1 MRTRLA
7 LRLGGALLALTLASS
22 AAWAAT
28 VADAVRANDRAALQ
42 RLIAQKADVNAPDGD
57 GTTALHWAARNGDL
71 QIVKLL
77 MSAGARATVAN
88 RFGVTPLQLAAENGN
103 RAITEVLLKA
113 GADANDKNRE
123 GETVL
128 MMAARSGD
136 VPTVKLLLASGAMVD
151 ARESWRDQTALMLA
165 ASENQAAIVQ
175 ALVEA
180 GAAVNGKDKVIP
192 PAPRVRGG
200 SDTAFQSAHSNF
212 PKGGFTAL
220 MYAARDGAR
229 EAAVALAD
237 AKADLNAADP
247 DGVTAMMLAVLNG
260 HYELAASLL
269 EKGANVNAVDRS
281 GRGVLFHA
289 VDMHTMEWL
298 FSRPVAKPSGEMDAV
313 GFVKLALEKGA
324 NPNARMTGRPFALHH
339 DSFGNATLIEG
350 STPFMK
356 AATTSDLVLMRML
369 LDHGADPNLT
379 TKNNTTA
386 LMAAAG
392 LNWKDI
398 AAIATEPDS
407 IEAITICLDH
417 GGDVNAVNDLG
428 ETAAHGAAQRGAD
441 KVMRFLFDKGAKLDV
456 QNKEGRTP
464 FDEATGQLDE
474 TDDNARRPARLSTQA
489 LIKELLAKQAGR

>member
-1 MRTRLA
+1 MRTRLV
-7 LRLGGALLALTLASS
+7 LSFTGTLLALLVAS
-22 AAWAAT
+22 AASAAT
-28 VADAVRANDRAALQ
+28 VADAVRANDRQALQ
-42 RLIAQKADVNAPDGD
+42 RLLAQKADVNALDGD
-57 GTTALHWAARNGDL
+57 GTTALHWAARNGDA
-71 QIVKLL
+71 QVVALL
-77 MSAGARATVAN
+77 LKAGAKVAVPN
-88 RFGVTPLQLAAENGN
+88 RFGVTPLQLAAENGS
-103 RAITEVLLKA
+103 AAVTEALLGA

-136 VPTVKLLLASGAMVD
+136 VATVKLLLAKGAVVD
-151 ARESWRDQTALMLA
+151 AREGWREQTALMWA
-165 ASENQAAIVQ
+165 ASENQAAVVQ

-180 GAAVNGKDKVIP
+180 GAAINVKDKVMP
-192 PAPRVRGG
+192 PAPRARAGA
-200 SDTAFQSAHSNF
+200 DTAFQSAHSNF
-212 PKGGFTAL
+212 PKGGFTSL
-220 MYAARDGAR
+220 MYAARDGALN
-229 EAAVALAD
+229 AATALAD
-237 AKADLNAADP
+237 AKADLDAADP

-260 HYELAASLL
+260 HYEIAAMLVN
-269 EKGANVNAVDRS
+269 KGANVNAVDRS

-298 FSRPVAKPSGEMDAV
+298 FSRPIAKPSGEMDAV
-313 GFVKLALEKGA
+313 GFVKLALDKGA

-339 DSFGNATLIEG
+339 DSGGNATLIEG

-356 AATTSDLVLMRML
+356 AATTSDVVLMKML
-369 LDHGADPNLT
+369 LDKGADPNIK

-398 AAIATEPDS
+398 AAIATEADS
-407 IEAITICLDH
+407 IEAVTICLDR

-441 KVMRFLFDKGAKLDV
+441 KVMRFLYDRGAKLDAK
-456 QNKEGRTP
+456 NKEGRTP

-489 LIKELLAKQAGR
+489 LIKELLSKQAGR